1 MKKSHFIAWVVCFLT
16 GLSTSMGWSQGKS
29 ITGFGFQIRHFG
41 YDIGIVNQK
50 NPQTNRFIMPYKW
63 TALWLGLMKD
73 PREVRVL
80 NERLPA
86 SRLFV
91 IEKVSHTLCSRVQF
105 GRIIPISD
113 RRSQSEIG
121 LQLNT
126 SLQIP
131 IAYSWPMYVWL
142 YQPASFG
149 DSYASVAYNP
159 AVHDVN
165 LVGGNASFT
174 KDIGKGNIFPGLG
187 FALSLQ
193 AEWGNY
199 GNITNTLSV
208 GVSCDQFAKKLP
220 IWYRNEMNRDFF
232 PAVFVTFVTEFKSN
246 LKP

>member
-1 MKKSHFIAWVVCFLT
+1 MKKIHFIPWVVCFLI
-16 GLSTSMGWSQGKS
+16 GLSTSIGWSQSKS
-29 ITGFGFQIRHFG
+29 KTGFGLQIRHFG

-50 NPQTNRFIMPYKW
+50 NFQTTRFIMPYKW
-63 TALWLGLMKD
+63 TALWFGLMKD

-91 IEKVSHTLCSRVQF
+91 IEKVSHTLCSRLQF
-105 GRIIPISD
+105 GRIIPIGD
-113 RRSQSEIG
+113 RKSQSEIA

-131 IAYSWPMYVWL
+131 MAYSWPMAVWL
-142 YQPASFG
+142 YQPAAFG
-149 DSYASVAYNP
+149 DRYAAVAYNP

-165 LVGGNASFT
+165 LIGGNAPFT
-174 KDIGKGNIFPGLG
+174 KNIGKGNFFPGLG
-187 FALSLQ
+187 FTLSLQ

-199 GNITNTLSV
+199 KNITNTLSV
-208 GVSCDQFAKKLP
+208 GISCDQFAKKLP
-220 IWYRNEMNRDFF
+220 IWYRNEMNRNFF
-232 PAVFVTFVTEFKSN
+232 PAVFVNFVMGFESS